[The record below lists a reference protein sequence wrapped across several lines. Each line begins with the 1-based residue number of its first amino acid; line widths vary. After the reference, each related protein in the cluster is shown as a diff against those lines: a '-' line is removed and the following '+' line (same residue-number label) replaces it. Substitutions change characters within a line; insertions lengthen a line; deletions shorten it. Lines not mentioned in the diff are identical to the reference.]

1 MGRWQRGSLRGG
13 RHGVVWMGREDVE
26 GAQAML
32 GGGRVWMAFN
42 RQKQV
47 KGWT

>member
-1 MGRWQRGSLRGG
+1 MGDMGL
-13 RHGVVWMGREDVE
+13 VWPGREDVE

-32 GGGRVWMAFN
+32 GGGRGRVWMAFN